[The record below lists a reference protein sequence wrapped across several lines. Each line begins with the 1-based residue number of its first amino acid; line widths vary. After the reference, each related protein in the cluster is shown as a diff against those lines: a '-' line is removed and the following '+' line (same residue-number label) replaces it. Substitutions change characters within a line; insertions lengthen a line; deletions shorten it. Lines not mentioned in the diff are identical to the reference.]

1 LRKLAI
7 LSAALVAVLAMAAV
21 AVAQSGSY
29 GVTASTS
36 PAKPGSLKK
45 PLAISVKFG
54 VQWNGGGRAFST
66 AGFKVAFAGLRTNG
80 ARFPKCSA
88 AKINAAQSDSGCPS
102 SAVVGTGTV
111 HNLAGNAA
119 DITDTSI
126 TCDLNVTIYNA
137 GRNRAAIYLAGNPP
151 QCVIPIS
158 QALDGRWV
166 RAGSGQAL
174 QFSIPS
180 NLRHPVTGVD
190 NSIITIDAT
199 IKKRTTGRGKNK
211 VAFIEATGGCS
222 GGKRAIS
229 LTLTPEAGAQTTTTS
244 SAAC

>member
-1 LRKLAI
+1 MRKLAI
-7 LSAALVAVLAMAAV
+7 LSVALVAVLGTAAV

-66 AGFKVAFAGLRTNG
+66 EGFKVAFAGVRTNG
-80 ARFPKCSA
+80 KRFKTCTA
-88 AKINAAQSDSGCPS
+88 AKINAAQSDRGCS
-102 SAVVGTGTV
+102 RAALVGTGTV

-119 DITDTSI
+119 DINDTSI
-126 TCDLNVTIYNA
+126 TCDLNVKIYNA
-137 GRNRAAIYLAGNPP
+137 GNKRAAIFLAGNPP

-158 QALDGRWV
+158 QALDARWV
-166 RAGSGQAL
+166 RAGSGEAL

-190 NSIITIDAT
+190 NSIISLNAT
-199 IKKRTTGRGKNK
+199 INRKTTGRGKKK
-211 VAFIEATGGCS
+211 VAYMESIGCN
-222 GGKRAIS
+222 GNKRGIT
-229 LTLTPEAGAQTTTTS
+229 LTLTPESGAQTSTQA
-244 SAAC
+244 SANC